1 MNGVP
6 FARRVMAAVWS
17 VPSSTPTS
25 TPTEAASA
33 RSAADEAARAIGDVA
48 DDAVSFGDAVVVQL
62 PRMLT
67 GLLVG
72 VLALLVAL
80 ALAKIVERTLAR
92 TRADQ
97 VAVVLLSRMVRLLAV
112 IGAIL
117 LGLAIAG
124 VPVGSALTGL
134 AVAGVA
140 VGLAIQGILENFI
153 SGLILLV
160 RKPFSAGD
168 QVRSGDFEGTI
179 DAIDLR
185 VTRLIDYNG
194 ELVLIPNRDVY
205 NNPLVNL
212 TRRGKRRTSVMV
224 GVDYRDDHD
233 DARTV
238 IANAIRS
245 VDGVL
250 ELPEPEVLLTELGE
264 SSVNFEVRYW
274 TRPDIR
280 SVRRTQDR
288 VLAAAKRGIQD
299 AGMTI
304 PWPIRTL
311 VPDGTFRTTREGGDH
326 A

>member
-1 MNGVP
+1 MIP
-6 FARRVMAAVWS
+6 ATIQAR
-17 VPSSTPTS
+17 PSE
-25 TPTEAASA
+25 TEAAGAVTEVAEDA
-33 RSAADEAARAIGDVA
+33 RTFGAALVDRLPMIATAL
-48 DDAVSFGDAVVVQL
+48 AV
-62 PRMLT
+62 
-67 GLLVG
+67 GLI
-72 VLALLVAL
+72 AL
-80 ALAKIVERTLAR
+80 ALALLLARVVERTLGR

-97 VAVVLLSRMVRLLAV
+97 VAVVLLSRLVRLLGV
-112 IGAIL
+112 IGAL
-117 LGLAIAG
+117 LLALSVAG
-124 VPVGSALTGL
+124 VEVGSVLAGL
-134 AVAGVA
+134 AVIGVA
-140 VGLAIQGILENFI
+140 VGLAVQGILENFI
-153 SGLILLV
+153 AGVILLV

-168 QVRSGDFEGTI
+168 QVRSGEFEGTVESL
-179 DAIDLR
+179 DLR
-185 VTRLIDYNG
+185 VTRLVDYDG
-194 ELVLIPNRDVY
+194 EMVLIPNRDVY

-212 TRRGKRRTSVMV
+212 TRRGKRRTVVMV

-233 DARTV
+233 DARAV
-238 IANAIRS
+238 ILEAVLA

-250 ELPEPEVLLTELGE
+250 DHPEPEVLLTELGE

-311 VPDGTFRTTREGGDH
+311 VPDGTFHTARREPPH

>member
-1 MNGVP
+1 MILATTPVVG
-6 FARRVMAAVWS
+6 AA
-17 VPSSTPTS
+17 
-25 TPTEAASA
+25 TEAADA
-33 RSAADEAARAIGDVA
+33 VAEVADEARSFGQGVA
-48 DDAVSFGDAVVVQL
+48 DRLPVVGLAVAL
-62 PRMLT
+62 
-67 GLLVG
+67 GLLAL
-72 VLALLVAL
+72 VLALL
-80 ALAKIVERTLAR
+80 LAKVVERTLAR

-97 VAVVLLSRMVRLLAV
+97 VAVVLLSRIVRLLGV
-112 IGAIL
+112 IGAL
-117 LGLAIAG
+117 LLALSIAG
-124 VPVGSALTGL
+124 VQVGSVLAGL

-140 VGLAIQGILENFI
+140 LGLAVQGILENFI
-153 SGLILLV
+153 AGVILLV

-168 QVRSGDFEGTI
+168 QVRSGEFEGTI
-179 DAIDLR
+179 ESIDLR
-185 VTRLIDYNG
+185 VTHVIDYDG
-194 ELVLIPNRDVY
+194 EMVLIPNRDVY

-212 TRRGKRRTSVMV
+212 TRRGKRRTVVMV

-233 DARTV
+233 DARAV
-238 IANAIRS
+238 ILDAVRA
-245 VDGVL
+245 VEGVL
-250 ELPEPEVLLTELGE
+250 DHPGPEVLLTELGE

-311 VPDGTFRTTREGGDH
+311 VPDGTFHTSRRDQPH

>member
-1 MNGVP
+1 MIP
-6 FARRVMAAVWS
+6 ATIQAR
-17 VPSSTPTS
+17 PSD
-25 TPTEAASA
+25 TEAAGAVTEVAEDA
-33 RSAADEAARAIGDVA
+33 RTFGAALVDRLPMIATAL
-48 DDAVSFGDAVVVQL
+48 AV
-62 PRMLT
+62 
-67 GLLVG
+67 GLI
-72 VLALLVAL
+72 AL
-80 ALAKIVERTLAR
+80 ALALLLARVVERTLGR

-97 VAVVLLSRMVRLLAV
+97 VAVVLLSRLVRLLGV
-112 IGAIL
+112 IGAL
-117 LGLAIAG
+117 LLALSVGG
-124 VPVGSALTGL
+124 VEVGSVLAGL
-134 AVAGVA
+134 AVIGVA
-140 VGLAIQGILENFI
+140 VGLAVQGILENFI
-153 SGLILLV
+153 AGVILLV

-168 QVRSGDFEGTI
+168 QVRSGEFEGTVESL
-179 DAIDLR
+179 DLR
-185 VTRLIDYNG
+185 VTRLVDYDG
-194 ELVLIPNRDVY
+194 EMVLIPNRDVY

-212 TRRGKRRTSVMV
+212 TRRGKRRTVVMV

-233 DARTV
+233 DARAV
-238 IANAIRS
+238 ILEAVRA

-250 ELPEPEVLLTELGE
+250 DHPEPEVLLTELGE

-311 VPDGTFRTTREGGDH
+311 VPDGTFHTARREPPH

>member
-1 MNGVP
+1 MIL
-6 FARRVMAAVWS
+6 ATSS
-17 VPSSTPTS
+17 VSVTAS
-25 TPTEAASA
+25 EAAGAVTDAAEEA
-33 RSAADEAARAIGDVA
+33 RSLGATIADRLPVLGVGL
-48 DDAVSFGDAVVVQL
+48 AVGLIALIVV
-62 PRMLT
+62 
-67 GLLVG
+67 
-72 VLALLVAL
+72 LLVAK
-80 ALAKIVERTLAR
+80 AVERTLAR

-97 VAVVLLSRMVRLLAV
+97 VAVVLLSRIVRLLGI
-112 IGAIL
+112 IGALL

-124 VPVGSALTGL
+124 VEVGSVLAGL

-140 VGLAIQGILENFI
+140 VGLAVQGILENFI
-153 SGLILLV
+153 AGVILLV

-168 QVRSGDFEGTI
+168 QVKTGEYEGTI

-194 ELVLIPNRDVY
+194 ELILIPNRDVY
-205 NNPLVNL
+205 NNALVNL
-212 TRRGKRRTSVMV
+212 TRRGRRRTVVMV

-233 DARTV
+233 DARAV
-238 IANAIRS
+238 IHDAIRG
-245 VDGVL
+245 VTGVL
-250 ELPEPEVLLTELGE
+250 DHPEPEVLLTELGE

-288 VLAAAKRGIQD
+288 VLAAAKRGIQE

-311 VPDGTFRTTREGGDH
+311 VPDGTFHTSSRDTSH